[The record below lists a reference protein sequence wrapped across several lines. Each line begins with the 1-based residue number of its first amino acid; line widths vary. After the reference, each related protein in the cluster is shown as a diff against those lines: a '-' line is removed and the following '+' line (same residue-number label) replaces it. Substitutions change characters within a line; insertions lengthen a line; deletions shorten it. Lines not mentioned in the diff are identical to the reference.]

1 MALRRVS
8 DDEDSGGRRKS
19 VKDALLGTPHFRI
32 FGSSENVALIRRHIH
47 LMDDRCINVE
57 FTAKTLGRSLLKTI
71 CRHLR
76 VMDSIV
82 FFGIRYRDNDD
93 VEQWLDLN
101 TRVYKQIRDLKHH
114 TLSLRTTFYPPS
126 PLEEFKKPESKHLFY
141 LQLRR
146 DFHMGRLRTDPNDTY
161 QIAAYAIQADHNL
174 KSIPDGFDV
183 VHIPG
188 GLRVLPG
195 LSRDAVAKIRS
206 KLEAILWMS
215 SEEAKDAFIRAASRV
230 ETYGMEPFQVTDQLG
245 CGLCIGFNY
254 MGISAFKNGQ
264 RTNIFPW
271 ETITKI
277 QRSGKHLVIV
287 LPRKNKEVLLGFKC
301 KTSYEADLIWRRA
314 VSCKYF
320 SREAAQKLIYP
331 DDEWVNENDQSNHS
345 TNSKA
350 RQMRKFDVDLLSN
363 SSQSS
368 NDEAKSDISRGL
380 PPKMVSKPPMP
391 RFLAV
396 PRHSLAAPDSVSL
409 MVSRDSLVV
418 PRDGFGGSMDLRSK
432 AIDTEPH
439 VVESKSSMTEPLYLI
454 TRSSIN
460 LSDP

>member
-1 MALRRVS
+1 
-8 DDEDSGGRRKS
+8 
-19 VKDALLGTPHFRI
+19 I

-126 PLEEFKKPESKHLFY
+126 PLEEFKKPESKYFEWCEAQHDLKEYTHLNSPVNMYLTDYILNWHRRLLYWSSAHVFSPSHRHLFY

-230 ETYGMEPFQVTDQLG
+230 ETYGMEPFQVT
-245 CGLCIGFNY
+245 
-254 MGISAFKNGQ
+254 
-264 RTNIFPW
+264 
-271 ETITKI
+271 
-277 QRSGKHLVIV
+277 
-287 LPRKNKEVLLGFKC
+287 KEVLLGFKC

-460 LSDP
+460 LSECVQAFTQLIWSASVDLEAISGSP